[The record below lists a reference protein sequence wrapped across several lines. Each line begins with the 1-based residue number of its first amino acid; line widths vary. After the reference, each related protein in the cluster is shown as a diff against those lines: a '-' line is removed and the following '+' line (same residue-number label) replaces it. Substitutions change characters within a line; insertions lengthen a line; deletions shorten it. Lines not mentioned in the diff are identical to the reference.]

1 MNARRGPK
9 RSETARSAILAAT
22 VAQLAS
28 AGFDALSI
36 EGIAARAGVG
46 KQTIYRWWRS
56 KHSLVAECVVT
67 GLIPSPAHPPADCGD
82 AVKDISG
89 WIADAVAVIDD
100 PHSRAILRAVV
111 AATIENPD
119 SSASVDDVLGVTP
132 GLIDR
137 LQAARERGEV
147 APSLDVQVT
156 AQALIGIL
164 LARLLAAD
172 AGGIDTERI
181 AAALLAPPLAP

>member
-9 RSETARSAILAAT
+9 RSEMARSAILEAT

-82 AVKDISG
+82 AVKDISD
-89 WIADAVAVIDD
+89 WIADAVAVIDE
-100 PHSRAILRAVV
+100 PHSRAILRSVV
-111 AATIENPD
+111 AAAIENPD
-119 SSASVDDVLGVTP
+119 SSGSVGEVLGVTA

-137 LQAARERGEV
+137 LRAARERGEV
-147 APSLDVQVT
+147 PPGLDVEVT

-164 LARLLAAD
+164 LGRLLAGD
-172 AGGIDTERI
+172 PGDIDTERI
-181 AAALLAPPLAP
+181 ASALLASPGPR